1 MSRTR
6 LSLARHIVRFEPT
19 REKFEAE
26 LPAIYGYA
34 PHILEIL
41 LADVKLEIPKIV
53 YGYQE
58 YFVATRNEITQN
70 IIAAI
75 NYKLVKPGEIIQ
87 INSPSFSRHGYKMCV
102 RSKSNLNVKGYLVDE
117 PNVNV
122 RISANSILFLPPS
135 PTSKTEIQTAKE
147 KFKVGS
153 LCLISSDNFRPRY
166 EIGDIF
172 RIVSAGSKYVRV
184 EPVNPKFKLWKRNS
198 GKPEKKINSLTYECG
213 INDFSGREFYYGTSV
228 YNMDIPYGEL
238 KKVQEVFGE
247 EVGTTIH
254 DFAELGI

>member
-1 MSRTR
+1 MPRTR
-6 LSLARHIVRFEPT
+6 LSLARNIVRFEPT

-41 LADVKLEIPKIV
+41 LEDVKLDIPKIV

-58 YFVATRNEITQN
+58 YFVATRTEINQN
-70 IIAAI
+70 IIGAI

-87 INSPSFSRHGYKMCV
+87 INSPSFSKHGYKMCV
-102 RSKSNLNVKGYLVDE
+102 KSKSNLCVKGYLVDE

-122 RISANSILFLPPS
+122 RISANSIIFLPIDKVLN
-135 PTSKTEIQTAKE
+135 TKIQSAKE

-153 LCLISSDNFRPRY
+153 LCLISKDSYRPRY
-166 EIGDIF
+166 ELGDVF
-172 RIVSAGSKYVRV
+172 KVVSAGSKYVRV
-184 EPVNPKFKLWKRNS
+184 EPLNPKFKLWKRYQS
-198 GKPEKKINSLTYECG
+198 KPEKKINSFTYEMG
-213 INDFSGREFYYGTSV
+213 FKEDREFYYSISV

-238 KKVQEVFGE
+238 KTIQEVFGE

>member
-6 LSLARHIVRFEPT
+6 LSLARQIVRFEPT

-58 YFVATRNEITQN
+58 YFVSTKTEINEN
-70 IIAAI
+70 IIGAI

-87 INSPSFSRHGYKMCV
+87 INSPSFSKHGYKMCV

-172 RIVSAGSKYVRV
+172 RIVSAGFKYVRV
-184 EPVNPKFKLWKRNS
+184 EPVNPKFKLWKRKPV
-198 GKPEKKINSLTYECG
+198 KPEKKINSFTYETG
-213 INDFSGREFYYGTSV
+213 YSENGREFYYSTSV

>member
-6 LSLARHIVRFEPT
+6 LALARHIVRFEPT

-58 YFVATRNEITQN
+58 YFVSTKTEINQN
-70 IIAAI
+70 IIGAI

-147 KFKVGS
+147 QFKVGS

-172 RIVSAGSKYVRV
+172 RIVSAGFKYVRV
-184 EPVNPKFKLWKRNS
+184 EPVNPKFKLWKRKP
-198 GKPEKKINSLTYECG
+198 GKPEKKINEFTYEIG
-213 INDFSGREFYYGTSV
+213 YSENGREFYYGTSV
-228 YNMDIPYGEL
+228 YNMDIPYMEL
-238 KKVQEVFGE
+238 KNIQEVFGE

>member
-6 LSLARHIVRFEPT
+6 LALARHIVRFEPT

-26 LPAIYGYA
+26 LPAIYGYV

-58 YFVATRNEITQN
+58 YFVSTKTEINQN
-70 IIAAI
+70 IIGAI

-147 KFKVGS
+147 QFKVGS

-172 RIVSAGSKYVRV
+172 RIVSAGFKYVRV
-184 EPVNPKFKLWKRNS
+184 EPVNPKFKLWKRKP
-198 GKPEKKINSLTYECG
+198 GKPEKKINEFTYEIG
-213 INDFSGREFYYGTSV
+213 YSENGREFYYGTSV
-228 YNMDIPYGEL
+228 YNMDIPYMEL
-238 KKVQEVFGE
+238 KNIQEVFGE